1 MHISKAEKTDRIT
14 MGFLFKRSNRNRHF
28 QVVKEN
34 RWLTKNRV
42 FTGLGLYNEIW
53 ECGRIQLVILFEKED
68 RFAMK
73 NFERNLKIRND
84 VAREI
89 LDCVII
95 GTNQDARKTKFG
107 TKIVTYG
114 MDFGE
119 NEK

>member
-1 MHISKAEKTDRIT
+1 MTSEKTTGRIT

-34 RWLTKNRV
+34 RWIGKNRV

-53 ECGRIQLVILFEKED
+53 ECERIQLVTLFENGD

-73 NFERNLKIRND
+73 NFERDLKIRND

-95 GTNQDARKTKFG
+95 GTNQDAHKTKFG